1 MMRFEAMYD
10 VIVVGGGH
18 AGCEAAGAA
27 VRVGAKVALVTH
39 RFDTL
44 GEMSCNPAMGG
55 VGKGHLIREIDALD
69 GIMGR
74 ASDAAGIQFRV
85 LNRSKGPAVHGPRVQ
100 ADRELYKQA
109 MQQEL
114 SALENLTIVEDP
126 VVALIIRDGAVQGV
140 RLESGPELATGA
152 VVITTGTFLRGVIHL
167 GEEQTPAGRF
177 GEPASLGLSQ
187 AFSDAGFALAR
198 LKTGTPARLDARSID
213 YGQCAIQL
221 GDDPAEPLSTMTDKI
236 TNRQLPCHITRTTA
250 AGHAIVRENVH
261 RTAMYA
267 GRLAGPGPRYCPSI
281 EDKVMRFP
289 DRDNHQIFLEPEG
302 LNTYLVYPNGI
313 STSLPADVQL
323 AFLRTIPGLEA
334 VQVVRSGYAI
344 EYDYIDPRELA
355 PTLETKRLRNL
366 FLAGQINGTT
376 GYEEAAVQGLVAGL
390 NAARKASGQD
400 GAVFDRADGYLGVLI
415 DDLVTRGV
423 DEPYRMF
430 TSRAEY
436 RLSMRA
442 DNADQRLTAKGEAL
456 GLIGPQR
463 VKAFAAKM
471 EQLANGMQDVR
482 QAKASAA
489 VLIQHGLI
497 EKADGR
503 TRNAWEILGRYRSEP
518 ERVLAIWPELR
529 AIAPAILNQL
539 AIEAHYEGYLHRETQ
554 DIERFRQDEHL
565 DLPLD
570 LNYDEVTGI
579 STEERQKLG
588 RTKPA
593 TLGAAGRIP
602 GITPAG
608 VIALL
613 RHVKRRPARTAA

>member
-1 MMRFEAMYD
+1 MYD

-18 AGCEAAGAA
+18 AGCEAVGAA
-27 VRVGAKVALVTH
+27 LRLGAKVALATH
-39 RFDTL
+39 RFDTI

-74 ASDAAGIQFRV
+74 ASDAAGIQFRL

-100 ADRELYKQA
+100 ADRKLYKQA

-114 SALENLTIVEDP
+114 SAWSNLTVIEDP
-126 VVALIIRDGAVQGV
+126 VVGLIVENGSVGGV
-140 RLESGPELATGA
+140 RLGSGAELVTGA

-177 GEPASLGLSQ
+177 GEPASTGLSEVF
-187 AFSDAGFALAR
+187 AAAGFALNR

-213 YGQCAIQL
+213 YERCTIQL
-221 GDDPAEPLSTMTDKI
+221 GDDPAEQLSTLTTHI
-236 TNRQLPCHITRTTA
+236 VNRQLPCHITRTTSE
-250 AGHAIVRENVH
+250 GHAIVRANVH

-302 LNTYLVYPNGI
+302 LDTHLVYPNGI

-323 AFLRTIPGLEA
+323 AFLRTIPGLEQ
-334 VQVVRSGYAI
+334 VEVVRPGYAI
-344 EYDYIDPRELA
+344 EYDFIDPRELA
-355 PTLETKRLRNL
+355 PTLETKRLGNL

-376 GYEEAAVQGLVAGL
+376 GYEEAAAQGLVAGL
-390 NAARKASGQD
+390 NAARKAAGQD
-400 GAVFDRADGYLGVLI
+400 GVVFDRADGYLGVLI

-442 DNADQRLTAKGEAL
+442 DNADQRLTPKGETL
-456 GLIGPQR
+456 GLVG
-463 VKAFAAKM
+463 KARAEAYRAKADA
-471 EQLANGMQDVR
+471 LADGMQRLRD
-482 QAKASAA
+482 ASAPAA
-489 VLIQHGLI
+489 VLAEHGLI

-503 TRNAWEILGRYRSEP
+503 TRTAWEILGRYRSES
-518 ERVLAIWPELR
+518 ERVLAIWPDLA
-529 AIAPAILNQL
+529 AIPPAILAQL
-539 AIEAHYEGYLHRETQ
+539 AIETHYEGYLQRETQ
-554 DIERFRQDEHL
+554 DIARFRKDEHL

-570 LNYDEVTGI
+570 LNYDAVTGI

-588 RTKPA
+588 RTRPA
-593 TLGAAGRIP
+593 TLGAASRIP
-602 GITPAG
+602 GMTPAG

-613 RHVKRRPARTAA
+613 RHVKRRPARAAA